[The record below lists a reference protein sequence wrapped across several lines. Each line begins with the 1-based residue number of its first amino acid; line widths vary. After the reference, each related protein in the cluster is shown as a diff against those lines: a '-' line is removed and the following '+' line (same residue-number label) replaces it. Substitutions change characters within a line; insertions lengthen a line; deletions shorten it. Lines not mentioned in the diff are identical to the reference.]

1 MWQYILTSLEQP
13 PVQNEEY
20 SKSFTPGGIPIPRV
34 APAERIWAS
43 CCLSFLLTV
52 NLKPAQHN
60 STQMRQFQQAIKY
73 IQPVYIYAQIVATTT
88 IIKTNR
94 IIVSPAHNTGTV
106 FTYQTTSIAL
116 DLVCRYL
123 ESPKI
128 VRWFW
133 NWKKN
138 TLWSNAFIY
147 ATKIYAFATQTG
159 YLQYL
164 ANFNV

>member
-13 PVQNEEY
+13 PVQNDEY

-73 IQPVYIYAQIVATTT
+73 TSSIHLC
-88 IIKTNR
+88 TN
-94 IIVSPAHNTGTV
+94 SGYNN
-106 FTYQTTSIAL
+106 Y
-116 DLVCRYL
+116 
-123 ESPKI
+123 
-128 VRWFW
+128 
-133 NWKKN
+133 KKN
-138 TLWSNAFIY
+138 KQDYCLSSSQHWHSFHISDNQHSIRFSLQIPRV
-147 ATKIYAFATQTG
+147 TKNNKMI
-159 YLQYL
+159 LKL
-164 ANFNV
+164 KEKHLVE